1 MIRWQAEI
9 TYRSRWGL
17 IHKSV
22 DLEEIGCLQEVVEE
36 GPHWDTIA
44 AINIRRFKPFYPELT
59 VEQAE
64 VQTPEMVRR
73 DLSARLIPE
82 GLDSWSGGIDGE
94 LRLPRRFR

>member
-22 DLEEIGCLQEVVEE
+22 DLKEIGFLQEVVEE

-44 AINIRRFKPFYPELT
+44 AINVRRFKPNYPDLT

-64 VQTPEMVRR
+64 VQTPEMVRLDEPVSLKTTLR
-73 DLSARLIPE
+73 VDVVPESRL
-82 GLDSWSGGIDGE
+82 
-94 LRLPRRFR
+94 LPL

>member
-44 AINIRRFKPFYPELT
+44 AINVRRLKPNYPDLT

-64 VQTPEMVRR
+64 DQTPAMVRR
-73 DLSARLIPE
+73 DLSARLIRE
-82 GLDSWSGGIDGE
+82 GCDT
-94 LRLPRRFR
+94 